1 MSPATQTLRLRR
13 VVSRYCTACRRPFAL
28 TAIKS
33 TTGWQVQCTSCG
45 RMKPLAGT

>member
-13 VVSRYCTACRRPFAL
+13 VIARYCMACKRPFAL

-33 TTGWQVQCTSCG
+33 TTGWKAQCTSCG
-45 RMKPLAGT
+45 RMTPLARG